1 MVPRSEGSPAVS
13 GVTDAHD
20 PVDRQS
26 ATEVSGTPSPEPVQL
41 ATPGTEAVRAV
52 GRDRYL
58 DLLRAIALVRVVA
71 YHAFGGVA
79 FGLVFPSL
87 GVMFALAGSLMAS
100 SLDRRPTLG
109 VLRSRTR
116 RLLLPLWVYALTALV
131 LLFAQGWTPAQDGGS
146 WGSVLLWF
154 VPVGDPPFPETLGDG
169 LGGLGPEWSYE
180 TGVTLW
186 YIRAYFWFLLLSPL
200 LLRAFRAWPGPV
212 LLAPLF
218 LLAALELAPVSV
230 PGPAAAPLWDV
241 AIYGSCWLLG
251 FAHHD
256 GLLRRIP
263 ARVVFTAGPVVMA
276 LGLWWALAHADG
288 PGWEIDQFSAAQGLW
303 SFGFSAMLLRISPE
317 WSALPRPLRFLDR
330 FVTLINNRAL
340 TVYLWHNLLLV
351 FTWVLLGLLGEIAAV
366 SAGTPWLLDSSFASF
381 ILVWPLLGVACL
393 AVGWVED
400 VAAKRRMRL
409 WPDDRKR

>member
-1 MVPRSEGSPAVS
+1 MS
-13 GVTDAHD
+13 GATDAHD
-20 PVDRQS
+20 PVARGS
-26 ATEVSGTPSPEPVQL
+26 ALEDSATPSPEAVQL
-41 ATPGTEAVRAV
+41 SAPGTESARAV
-52 GRDRYL
+52 NRDRYL

-87 GVMFALAGSLMAS
+87 GVMFALAGSLMAR
-100 SLDRRPTLG
+100 SLDRRPAVG

-116 RLLLPLWVYALTALV
+116 RLLLPLWIYAVTVLV
-131 LLFAQGWTPAQDGGS
+131 LLFAHGWTPAQDGGS

-154 VPVGDPPFPETLGDG
+154 VPVGDPPFPETLGEG
-169 LGGLGPEWSYE
+169 LGVLGPGWSYE

-200 LLRAFRAWPGPV
+200 LLRAFRAMPVPV
-212 LLAPLF
+212 LLAPLL
-218 LLAALELAPVSV
+218 LLAVLETVPLSV
-230 PGPAAAPLWDV
+230 PGSVAAPLWDF

-256 GLLRRIP
+256 GLLRRTP
-263 ARVVFTAGPVVMA
+263 AWAVFTAGPVAMA
-276 LGLWWALAHADG
+276 LGLWWALAHAGG
-288 PGWEIDQFSAAQGLW
+288 PGWELDEFSAAQGLW
-303 SFGFSAMLLRISPE
+303 SFGFSAMLLRISPA
-317 WSALPRPLRFLDR
+317 WGALPRPLRFLDR

-351 FTWVLLGLLGEIAAV
+351 FTWVLLARLAEIEAI
-366 SAGTPWLLDSSFASF
+366 SARAPWLLGGSFASF
-381 ILVWPLLGVACL
+381 VLVWPLLAVVCL

-400 VAAKRRMRL
+400 VAARRPLRV
-409 WPDDRKR
+409 WPDGRRR